1 MGRILRK
8 ETVGKEKRQINT
20 LKDRNNVNKHIDK
33 RKEKTTATTKR
44 KKKEKKTNK
53 RKQSKTKKNPAFKLY
68 FCFSVYIQTFLYFAF
83 GRSINHTCS
92 SRVNLLLYY
101 EY

>member
-33 RKEKTTATTKR
+33 RKEKTTATTKI
-44 KKKEKKTNK
+44 KKK
-53 RKQSKTKKNPAFKLY
+53 RKQTKESKAKQKKILRLNFI
-68 FCFSVYIQTFLYFAF
+68 SVFPCTSKHFFI
-83 GRSINHTCS
+83 
-92 SRVNLLLYY
+92 LLLG
-101 EY
+101 EVLTILVHHV